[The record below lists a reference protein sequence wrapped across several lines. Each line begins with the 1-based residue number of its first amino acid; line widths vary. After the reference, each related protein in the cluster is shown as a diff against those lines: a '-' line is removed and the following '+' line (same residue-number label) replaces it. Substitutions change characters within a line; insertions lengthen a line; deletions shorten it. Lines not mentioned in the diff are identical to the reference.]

1 MRKFP
6 VRFITTKAN
15 TKGMDMLQIGDQI
28 IITPRLTC
36 TILEV
41 FTYKGRKVYQT
52 DRIGLV
58 YADELEG
65 R

>member
-6 VRFITTKAN
+6 VRFSETK
-15 TKGMDMLQIGDQI
+15 TKGMDKLQVGDQI
-28 IITPRLTC
+28 VIASGLEC

-41 FTYKGRKVYQT
+41 FLYQSRKVYKT
-52 DRIGLV
+52 DCMGLV